1 MMKERLTATQ
11 AQSLYYSEKG
21 ARIAGLRIACA
32 VCALLLFTPAIFA
45 QQVFS
50 GASTTEATNAL
61 NAFRAAIGGANNGGA
76 ATPQT
81 GGRREVNWDGVRL
94 DGTDFNNNTTVIVPN
109 KITGI
114 PVNRFQAR
122 GFIYNEVTAVSN
134 DGFVSAN
141 AGVANQFPAFSGAN
155 TFAPINSNKIEVNFV
170 LVSDPATTP
179 VPAATR
185 GFGVIF
191 LDVEQANTSS
201 IEYFNG
207 SVSLGKFFVPTGPS
221 GQAQFLGALFNSPI
235 VTRAVI
241 TAGTAQVLNFS
252 NGQVTPG
259 LADISVNA
267 VQYADQVVT
276 DDFVLAEPVAA
287 SSAAA
292 ATTFSAVST
301 AEATTATDA
310 FRTAIGG
317 ANNGGAATPQ
327 TGGRREINW
336 DGVRL
341 DGTDFNNNTTVIVAG
356 KITGIPVNRFQARG
370 LIYGE
375 VLAVSNDGF
384 VSANPGVAGQF
395 PAFSAANTFASFNSN
410 KYEVKFALASDPA
423 TTPVPAAT
431 RGFGVIFLDVEQAN
445 TSSIEYF
452 NGSVSLGKFFVP
464 PGASGQAQ
472 YLGVLF
478 NSPLVTRA
486 VVTAGTAQVFN
497 FSNGQVA
504 TGPAEGQNVD
514 LAVVDDFIYAEPVTT
529 SGSVSAASYDG
540 AALAAESIAAVF
552 GADLATS
559 VAAAPSTPL
568 PTSLSGTTVKVKDSQ
583 GAERLAPLFFTSP
596 GQVNYLVPTG
606 TVTGDAIITITSG
619 DGRVSTGRSKI
630 ETVAPGLFSANGTG
644 RGVAAAYALRV
655 KANGERVNEPVAV
668 FDAAQQQL
676 IATPIDLG
684 PATDTVYLI
693 FYGTGLRFRSSLQGV
708 AVKIGGENATV
719 TYAGGDTG
727 YDGLDQINTIIPRS
741 LIGRGEI
748 DVVLTV
754 DGHTAN
760 NVRINVK

>member
-1 MMKERLTATQ
+1 MKERLTATQ
-11 AQSLYYSEKG
+11 AQSLNYSEKG
-21 ARIAGLRIACA
+21 ARLAGLRIACA

-207 SVSLGKFFVPTGPS
+207 SVSLGKFFVPAGPS
-221 GQAQFLGALFNSPI
+221 GQAQFLGVLFNAPV

-241 TAGTAQVLNFS
+241 TAGTAQVFNFS

-267 VQYADQVVT
+267 AQYADQVVT

-327 TGGRREINW
+327 TGGRREVNW
-336 DGVRL
+336 
-341 DGTDFNNNTTVIVAG
+341 
-356 KITGIPVNRFQARG
+356 
-370 LIYGE
+370 
-375 VLAVSNDGF
+375 
-384 VSANPGVAGQF
+384 
-395 PAFSAANTFASFNSN
+395 
-410 KYEVKFALASDPA
+410 
-423 TTPVPAAT
+423 
-431 RGFGVIFLDVEQAN
+431 
-445 TSSIEYF
+445 
-452 NGSVSLGKFFVP
+452 
-464 PGASGQAQ
+464 
-472 YLGVLF
+472 
-478 NSPLVTRA
+478 
-486 VVTAGTAQVFN
+486 
-497 FSNGQVA
+497 
-504 TGPAEGQNVD
+504 
-514 LAVVDDFIYAEPVTT
+514 
-529 SGSVSAASYDG
+529 
-540 AALAAESIAAVF
+540 
-552 GADLATS
+552 
-559 VAAAPSTPL
+559 
-568 PTSLSGTTVKVKDSQ
+568 
-583 GAERLAPLFFTSP
+583 
-596 GQVNYLVPTG
+596 
-606 TVTGDAIITITSG
+606 
-619 DGRVSTGRSKI
+619 
-630 ETVAPGLFSANGTG
+630 
-644 RGVAAAYALRV
+644 
-655 KANGERVNEPVAV
+655 
-668 FDAAQQQL
+668 
-676 IATPIDLG
+676 
-684 PATDTVYLI
+684 
-693 FYGTGLRFRSSLQGV
+693 
-708 AVKIGGENATV
+708 
-719 TYAGGDTG
+719 
-727 YDGLDQINTIIPRS
+727 
-741 LIGRGEI
+741 
-748 DVVLTV
+748 
-754 DGHTAN
+754 
-760 NVRINVK
+760 